1 MKKFFVMMEVQ
12 VDNAKYD
19 EVVSWGLTPNDYV
32 KTLLTDHARDRGL
45 VIRPSVIETQSRL
58 FDYLGDVIEKKI
70 RDDAL
75 AELEEEILTGSACI
89 NGNCED

>member
-12 VDNAKYD
+12 IDNAKYD

-45 VIRPSVIETQSRL
+45 VIRPSVIETESRL

-70 RDDAL
+70 KEDVL
-75 AELEEEILTGSACI
+75 AELEEEILTGKACV

>member
-45 VIRPSVIETQSRL
+45 VIRPSGPSCRNSR
-58 FDYLGDVIEKKI
+58 
-70 RDDAL
+70 AL
-75 AELEEEILTGSACI
+75 ITPVALHRCRTLWYPAQ
-89 NGNCED
+89 